1 TNTPVYVDSSIA
13 IVVHVKDTTGF
24 QNVRIFFQDQFYAS
38 AFSDSM
44 QAFMTFVQP
53 NDLGQNTIL
62 ALAEYDSLGFTV
74 NHIDTVTLL
83 VEAIDTLSGF
93 YVTPGFK
100 ALNPGQQFEPAYHV
114 IYPSFIGTLE
124 PHIEGLSH
132 IIGDTNVIRFDSTL
146 IRFVAKD
153 SGSTVI
159 MFSYG
164 DFADTLGVYISC
176 PVIDHAITMCDLD
189 TVSLDAGI

>member
-1 TNTPVYVDSSIA
+1 
-13 IVVHVKDTTGF
+13 
-24 QNVRIFFQDQFYAS
+24 
-38 AFSDSM
+38 
-44 QAFMTFVQP
+44 
-53 NDLGQNTIL
+53 
-62 ALAEYDSLGFTV
+62 
-74 NHIDTVTLL
+74 
-83 VEAIDTLSGF
+83 
-93 YVTPGFK
+93 
-100 ALNPGQQFEPAYHV
+100 
-114 IYPSFIGTLE
+114 LE

-164 DFADTLGVYISC
+164 DFADTLGVYISF

-189 TVSLDAGI
+189 TVSLDAGISDPSKNYQWQVDTSGIFVNVVNNAFANGATTPVLELTGIPTSWTQAKLKC